1 MLESG
6 STSQR
11 SLRERRGQAGPSL
24 AQLLLREVRMPVPWR
39 GRGGNEAKSSAFPE
53 LENKKKNR
61 ILWQSWQLE
70 LGVRVLERGMICR

>member
-39 GRGGNEAKSSAFPE
+39 GRGGNEANSSAFPK